1 MNRRRFL
8 ASSAGLSATVLY
20 GPFVGAGGAAR
31 AAATDHDLAFANFG
45 VSTELLLEDFY
56 GRALAAKHFGGLH
69 ANVLRQGRR
78 AANNHAAALSNL
90 LTGAGDTPPLAQ
102 DLEFAWPRRTFAS
115 APQTVKTGL
124 TVLRALLGA
133 YQSAAATS
141 SVVDY
146 RVLYASLGASVGQQ
160 IGALSALWAPVG
172 ARSFPVATDVETAS
186 AAIEAYLG

>member
-8 ASSAGLSATVLY
+8 ANSAGLSATVLY

-31 AAATDHDLAFANFG
+31 AAATDDDLAFANFG

-56 GRALAAKHFGGLH
+56 GRALAAKRFGGLH

-90 LTGAGDTPPLAQ
+90 LTGAGDTPPLEQ
-102 DLEFAWPRRTFAS
+102 DFEFAWPRRTFAS

-141 SVVDY
+141 SVVDF
-146 RVLYASLGASVGQQ
+146 RVLHASLGASVGQQ

-172 ARSFPVATDVETAS
+172 AKSFPVATDVETAS
-186 AAIEAYLG
+186 AAIEAYLD